1 MTVQISASGMQAA
14 QRLFA
19 LHAHNIANVSTD
31 PVEAQTEPDV
41 VADIVGLISAKR
53 LYEANA
59 RAFWLQA
66 ELERSLLDV
75 RA

>member
-1 MTVQISASGMQAA
+1 MQISATGMQAA

-31 PVEAQTEPDV
+31 PVEAQGAPDL
-41 VADIVGLISAKR
+41 VADIVGLISAKT
-53 LYEANA
+53 LYAANA
-59 RAFWLQA
+59 KAFWLQV
-66 ELERSLLDV
+66 ETERALLDV

>member
-1 MTVQISASGMQAA
+1 MQISASGLQAA

-31 PVEAQTEPDV
+31 PVDAQTMPDL
-41 VADIVGLISAKR
+41 VADVVGLIEAKA
-53 LYEANA
+53 LYAANA
-59 RAFWLQA
+59 RAFWLLV
-66 ELERSLLDV
+66 EVERSLLDV